1 MKTSRGRA
9 KKQVSPDP
17 ESGTQRVLIWDLD
30 ETLIILNSL
39 LNGVYANENQKVTA
53 KEVAFL

>member
-9 KKQVSPDP
+9 KKQVSQDP
-17 ESGTQRVLIWDLD
+17 ESTTQRVLIWDLD

-39 LNGVYANENQKVTA
+39 LNGVFANENQKVRC
-53 KEVAFL
+53 